1 MPTIETGKLMSTCF
15 LKAKASPLFQSEH
28 VLNHCLRRA
37 EENKYNAYI
46 TVCSE
51 YAKNKLYQS
60 QSKAEH
66 PLKGI
71 PFAVKDAFCTE
82 GINTT
87 MASNILK
94 DYIPPYTA
102 TVVKKLEDSG
112 AIMIGKTNM
121 DEFAMGSGTI
131 FGAFGET
138 KNPLDETKIAGGSS
152 GGSAAAVAEESCF
165 FSLGTDTGG
174 SVRLPASYCGVVGFK
189 PSYGSCSRYGM
200 ISYGSSLDTCGI
212 FSKTVKE
219 SAIVYNTMC
228 GTDTNDST
236 TKLDVTTVDLS
247 SLESIEK
254 KFNKGILKN
263 TKIGIPLEYFVDE
276 LNDDIV
282 RVWEDTVKW
291 LQDQT
296 GAQIE
301 YVSLPHTKYALST
314 YYVIAT
320 AEASSNLSRYDGLRY
335 GNKVSKKQDLLS
347 YYMQNR
353 TEGFGK
359 EVLRRIVSGTF
370 ALSVDKY
377 DAFFKKAQQTR
388 RLITNDFYQ
397 LLQDQGIKYLLTPCT
412 PTPAIDRDS
421 FSKMSP
427 VEMYVNDIFTVP
439 SSLAGIPAISV
450 PIEINSKGIK
460 SKIGLQLIALDEQ
473 SCLEGA
479 TVLEKVKL

>member
-236 TKLDVTTVDLS
+236 TKLDVTTVDL
-247 SLESIEK
+247 
-254 KFNKGILKN
+254 
-263 TKIGIPLEYFVDE
+263 
-276 LNDDIV
+276 
-282 RVWEDTVKW
+282 VWEDTVKW

-397 LLQDQGIKYLLTPCT
+397 LLQDQGINAKQFGRNT
-412 PTPAIDRDS
+412 S
-421 FSKMSP
+421 NFSA
-427 VEMYVNDIFTVP
+427 Y
-439 SSLAGIPAISV
+439 
-450 PIEINSKGIK
+450 
-460 SKIGLQLIALDEQ
+460 
-473 SCLEGA
+473 
-479 TVLEKVKL
+479 